1 MIRHSA
7 RDAPIGTLC
16 LTLAIALATIE
27 CGGSSSSPSGPSASG
42 VISLNGSLDFGTVIG
57 GTNKELTFSIS
68 NAGNESIA
76 VSGITVPTGFT
87 VSWSNGAVAP
97 GQVQNV
103 VVRFTPTLDHN
114 YSGTLTVSSNASGS
128 NTLNISARGIRTGRV
143 MDPVG
148 DIQSDPRVPV
158 SPDLIDAE
166 VRAAGGVL
174 SITLTFAAGTVSPQS
189 DIFSYV
195 VLDTDEN
202 PATGFAGVD
211 PLGIVGGRDSGVIG
225 VDYMISFVN
234 PRGSTVAEI
243 FRTAPTGVGERVGTA
258 GVAVQ
263 GTNQFVVGVP
273 LSLLG
278 GDDGRLGFKANA
290 GKWAS
295 GSQER
300 IRGFDYLPDVGLPP
314 GLTP

>member
-1 MIRHSA
+1 MRI
-7 RDAPIGTLC
+7 LF
-16 LTLAIALATIE
+16 LTLAIALTIVG
-27 CGGSSSSPSGPSASG
+27 CGGSPSSPSESTGNR
-42 VISLNGSLDFGTVIG
+42 VISLNGSLDFGTVVG
-57 GTNKELTFSIS
+57 GANKELTFSITNS
-68 NAGNESIA
+68 GSEAIS
-76 VSGITVPTGFT
+76 VSGITLPAGFT
-87 VSWSNGAVAP
+87 ASWSNGAVGP

-103 VVRFTPTLDHN
+103 AVRFTPTLDQN

-143 MDPVG
+143 IDPVG
-148 DIQSDPRVPV
+148 DIQSDPRVPI
-158 SPDLIDAE
+158 SPDLTDAD
-166 VRAAGGVL
+166 VRATGGVL
-174 SITLTFAAGTVSPQS
+174 SITLTFAVNTVSPQS

-211 PLGIVGGRDSGVIG
+211 PIGIVGGRDNGVIG

-234 PRGSTVAEI
+234 PRGSTVAEV
-243 FRTAPTGVGERVGTA
+243 FRTGPTGVQQRVGTT
-258 GVAVQ
+258 GVSFQ
-263 GTNQFVVGVP
+263 GMNQFVISVP

-278 GDDGRLGFKANA
+278 GDDGHLGFKVNA

-300 IRGFDYLPDVGLPP
+300 IRGFDYLPDIGLPTA
-314 GLTP
+314 LTP